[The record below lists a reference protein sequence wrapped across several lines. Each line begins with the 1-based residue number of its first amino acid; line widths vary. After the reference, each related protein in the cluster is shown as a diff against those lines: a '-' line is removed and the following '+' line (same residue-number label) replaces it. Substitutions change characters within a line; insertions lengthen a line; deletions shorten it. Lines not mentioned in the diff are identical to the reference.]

1 MFSPWFCHHFKI
13 LTGSYKEKK
22 KQHLDCEAPEQQIYW
37 NAFVMKHMGPVELWV
52 DPDHPQH
59 LLCECDRR
67 LERARVCFLFLLI
80 SMTVAACVAFP
91 CVFFAD
97 MYVNIQ
103 SEKPNIR
110 EEFGV
115 DFKTLIFG
123 EAFLNVKDFSQGP
136 GH

>member
-1 MFSPWFCHHFKI
+1 MFLS
-13 LTGSYKEKK
+13 S
-22 KQHLDCEAPEQQIYW
+22 
-37 NAFVMKHMGPVELWV
+37 
-52 DPDHPQH
+52 
-59 LLCECDRR
+59 
-67 LERARVCFLFLLI
+67 LFLLI
-80 SMTVAACVAFP
+80 SMTVAACVVFP

-97 MYVNIQ
+97 MYVNFQ

-115 DFKTLIFG
+115 DFKTIIFG